1 MNTEDLEGDRQ
12 DREKER
18 RKKYSLVILVMSNK
32 AYHKSP
38 FYQAHV
44 NTTCL
49 PFPLKT
55 HPIWQHCSLSASFFL
70 LSSSSSCWCLTVPSV
85 QRKKHGRLKVFFF
98 SLFCSLSLISSLL
111 RTFQCLFSVISVF
124 FFLSLSSSSCQCYDE
139 LSHPTCSGMS

>member
-55 HPIWQHCSLSASFFL
+55 HLIWQYCSLSASFFL

-85 QRKKHGRLKVFFF
+85 QRKKHGRLKVLFFF
-98 SLFCSLSLISSLL
+98 SPLFSLSHFLSSMY
-111 RTFQCLFSVISVF
+111 FSVPFSVISVF

-139 LSHPTCSGMS
+139 LSHPTYSGMS